1 MRDLSLGLTL
11 LMVALAGIPVAV
23 IAYLN
28 RKQSTATGWYLL
40 LCASNTLW
48 AILAAMVYIVTDEY
62 TAFIFQNI
70 KLAFIGTSSIILYII
85 LLLILKNRSL
95 DKHILGYMF
104 SIPLL
109 TFVLG
114 LTDHKHGVLIRS
126 VDFIYEDGV
135 RIAMVV
141 NGPWF
146 WIHSILCYIMVAK
159 TVYLII
165 RQSIRL
171 PSRYRTTAFIL
182 LAAVV
187 LGAAASVGAIL
198 GIFPYNLDPAPFAA
212 VVVQVVVY
220 FTLCM
225 PSSAEML
232 LSSRETIFEQTQ
244 NPMFILNK
252 NREIIDLNI
261 RAREVVEGLEL
272 KVTRVFPY
280 ESFWDRW
287 MSKDTIRVLKEDS
300 SIFSEEADHKTV
312 HYQEVVSSLC
322 NHKGEEIGTFIEIKN
337 ITPIMSMIHKLQDS
351 AYFDNLTGLHN
362 RNYFV
367 KMVNDWDEDQEMYQ
381 SLFPIG
387 IIVGDVNGL
396 KKINDTFGHA
406 RGDLLLQWMAED
418 LSRYRPDKAMVFR
431 MGGDEFLT
439 LVPKAD
445 REELNHYIE
454 VIKSQDYGKADPDLA
469 GASMAISYVIKEDMQ
484 TSLME
489 SIHEAD
495 VLMYTQK
502 YDRRQ

>member
-11 LMVALAGIPVAV
+11 LIFALAGIPVAV

-48 AILAAMVYIVTDEY
+48 VILAAMVYIVTDEY

-70 KLAFIGTSSIILYII
+70 KLAFICTSSIILYII
-85 LLLILKNRSL
+85 ALLILKNRSL

-126 VDFIYEDGV
+126 VDFIYEGGV

-146 WIHSILCYIMVAK
+146 WIHSIFCYIMVAK

-165 RQSIRL
+165 RQSVRL

-225 PSSAEML
+225 PSSVEML

-337 ITPIMSMIHKLQDS
+337 ITPIMSLIHKLQDS

-367 KMVNDWDEDQEMYQ
+367 KMVNEWDEDQEMYQ

-439 LVPKAD
+439 LVPEAD

-469 GASMAISYVIKEDMQ
+469 SASMAISYVIKEDMQ

>member
-1 MRDLSLGLTL
+1 VRDLSLGLTL

-70 KLAFIGTSSIILYII
+70 KLAFICTSSIILYII

-220 FTLCM
+220 FALCM

-439 LVPKAD
+439 LVPEAD

-469 GASMAISYVIKEDMQ
+469 SASMAISYVIKEDMQ

>member
-1 MRDLSLGLTL
+1 MF
-11 LMVALAGIPVAV
+11 ALAGIPVAV
-23 IAYLN
+23 IAYWK

-220 FTLCM
+220 FALCM

-439 LVPKAD
+439 LVPEAD

-469 GASMAISYVIKEDMQ
+469 SASMAISYVIKEDMQ

>member
-40 LCASNTLW
+40 LCASNILW

-220 FTLCM
+220 FALCM

-469 GASMAISYVIKEDMQ
+469 SASMAISYVIKEDMQ

>member
-1 MRDLSLGLTL
+1 VRDLSLGLTL

-70 KLAFIGTSSIILYII
+70 KLAFICTSSIILYII

-146 WIHSILCYIMVAK
+146 WIHSIFCYIMVAK

-220 FTLCM
+220 FALCM

-439 LVPKAD
+439 LVPEAD

-469 GASMAISYVIKEDMQ
+469 SASMAISYVIKEDMQ

>member
-1 MRDLSLGLTL
+1 
-11 LMVALAGIPVAV
+11 
-23 IAYLN
+23 
-28 RKQSTATGWYLL
+28 
-40 LCASNTLW
+40 
-48 AILAAMVYIVTDEY
+48 
-62 TAFIFQNI
+62 
-70 KLAFIGTSSIILYII
+70 
-85 LLLILKNRSL
+85 
-95 DKHILGYMF
+95 
-104 SIPLL
+104 
-109 TFVLG
+109 
-114 LTDHKHGVLIRS
+114 
-126 VDFIYEDGV
+126 
-135 RIAMVV
+135 
-141 NGPWF
+141 
-146 WIHSILCYIMVAK
+146 MVAK

-220 FTLCM
+220 FALCM

-439 LVPKAD
+439 LVPEAD

-469 GASMAISYVIKEDMQ
+469 SASMAISYVIKEDMQ

>member
-1 MRDLSLGLTL
+1 VRDLSLGLTL
-11 LMVALAGIPVAV
+11 LIFALAGIPVAV

-48 AILAAMVYIVTDEY
+48 VILAAMVYIVTDEY

-70 KLAFIGTSSIILYII
+70 KLAFICTSSIILYII
-85 LLLILKNRSL
+85 ALLILKNRSL

-126 VDFIYEDGV
+126 VDFIYEGGV

-146 WIHSILCYIMVAK
+146 WIHSIFCYIMVAK

-225 PSSAEML
+225 PSSVEML

-337 ITPIMSMIHKLQDS
+337 ITPIMSLIHKLQDS

-367 KMVNDWDEDQEMYQ
+367 KMVNEWDEDQEMYQ

-439 LVPKAD
+439 LVPEAD

-469 GASMAISYVIKEDMQ
+469 SASMAISYVIKEDMQ